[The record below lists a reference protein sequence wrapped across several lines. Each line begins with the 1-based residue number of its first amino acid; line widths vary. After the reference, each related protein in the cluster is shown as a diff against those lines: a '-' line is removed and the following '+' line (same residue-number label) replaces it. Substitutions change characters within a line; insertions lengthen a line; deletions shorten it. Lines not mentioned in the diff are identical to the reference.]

1 MRCCLPSVMQGRNMS
16 ASPRSKSH
24 VPLEDSIP
32 LAPLESILYTEE
44 LDRRPS
50 RVPDYEKEN
59 RAFLVLV
66 SALAD
71 SPRPVLQTLA
81 ETILEITRS
90 DSAGLSLLTRDGKT
104 PDVSGSR
111 FYWPAIAGMW
121 NPHVGGGT
129 PRNFG
134 PCGDVLDQNR
144 TLLFRHFERRYPY
157 LLPVIPAAE
166 ECLLLPFYVH
176 GDAAGTI
183 WAIMHSEERRFDRE
197 DERVMASLAK
207 FAASAYQTLVKVED
221 LKIQVAEREK
231 AEAELRK
238 LTDSLEGQVQARAA
252 ELQRSEQRLRL
263 AQQAARIGTFELNV
277 QTGVNTWTPELET
290 MYGLPPGGFEGT
302 QSAFEKLVH
311 PHDLPAVIRLVR
323 ETSESGRTMEGEWR
337 VVWPDRSVHWIAGRW
352 QLFKNGAREPSR
364 IIGVN
369 IDVTQSKQAEEALA
383 DVARKLIEAQE
394 QERSRIGRELH
405 DDISQRLAMLSVH
418 LEQLQSHPFEVQSS
432 LQEMRREVVDICN
445 DVQSL
450 SHELHSSKLEYLGV
464 VAGMRSW
471 CKEFG
476 ERHQME
482 IVFSSDAPR
491 SLPLEIGTTLLRVL
505 QEALQN
511 AKKYSGVKRIEVELR
526 ADSDDIHLI
535 VRDLGR
541 GFHVKTALQ
550 GKGLGLT
557 SMRERVK
564 LVNGTITI
572 TSKPMRGTTIHVKL
586 PLASTSHS
594 ARVAG

>member
-1 MRCCLPSVMQGRNMS
+1 MS
-16 ASPRSKSH
+16 ESPRSTSK
-24 VPLEDSIP
+24 PPWEDPIP
-32 LAPLESILYTEE
+32 QASLESILCTEE

-50 RVPDYEKEN
+50 RLPDHEKEN
-59 RAFLVLV
+59 RSLLVLV

-71 SPRPVLQTLA
+71 SPRTVLQTLA
-81 ETILEITRS
+81 ETILDITQS

-104 PDVSGSR
+104 PDVSGTR

-121 NPHVGGGT
+121 NPHAGGGT

-144 TLLFRHFERRYPY
+144 PLLFRHFERRYPY

-166 ECLLLPFYVH
+166 ECLLVPFYVH
-176 GDAAGTI
+176 GEAVGTI
-183 WAIMHSEERRFDRE
+183 WAIKHSQGRKFDAE
-197 DERVMASLAK
+197 DEWVMGSLAK
-207 FAASAYQTLVKVED
+207 FAASAYQALVKVED
-221 LKIQVAEREK
+221 LKIQVAERKK

-238 LTDSLEGQVQARAA
+238 LTDSLEGQVQARTA

-263 AQQAARIGTFELNV
+263 AQQAARIGTFELNME
-277 QTGVNTWTPELET
+277 TGVNTWTPELET
-290 MYGLPPGGFEGT
+290 MYGLPPGGFEGS

-311 PHDLPAVIRLVR
+311 PHDLPEVARLIR
-323 ETSESGRTMEGEWR
+323 ETSESGQTMEGEWR

-352 QLFKNGAREPSR
+352 QLFQNGVREPAR

-369 IDVTQSKQAEEALA
+369 IDVTQSKHAEEALA

-405 DDISQRLAMLSVH
+405 DDVSQRLAMLSVQ
-418 LEQLQSHPFEVQSS
+418 LEQLQSNPFEVQGS

-464 VAGMRSW
+464 VAGMKSW
-471 CKEFG
+471 CKEFA
-476 ERHQME
+476 ERHRME
-482 IVFSSDAPR
+482 IVFNSDAPR
-491 SLPLEIGTTLLRVL
+491 SLPLEIGMTLLRVL

-526 ADSDDIHLI
+526 EDNDDIHLI
-535 VRDLGR
+535 VSDLGK

-557 SMRERVK
+557 SMRERVR
-564 LVNGTITI
+564 LVNGTISI
-572 TSKPMRGTTIHVKL
+572 TSQPMRGTTIHVKL
-586 PLASTSHS
+586 PLTSTSHS

>member
-104 PDVSGSR
+104 PDVSGTR

-157 LLPVIPAAE
+157 LSPVIPAAE
-166 ECLLLPFYVH
+166 ECLLVPFHVQ
-176 GDAAGTI
+176 GEAVGTI
-183 WAIMHSEERRFDRE
+183 WAIMHSDRRKFDAE
-197 DERVMASLAK
+197 DERVMASLGK
-207 FAASAYQTLVKVED
+207 FASSAYQALANVED
-221 LKIQVAEREK
+221 LKIQVAERERV
-231 AEAELRK
+231 EAELRE
-238 LTDSLEGQVQARAA
+238 LTDSLEAQVQARTV
-252 ELQRSEQRLRL
+252 ELRRSEQRLRM
-263 AQQAARIGTFELNV
+263 AQQAARIGTFELNI
-277 QTGVNTWTPELET
+277 QTGVNTWTPELEA

-311 PHDLPAVIRLVR
+311 PHDLPEVVRLLR
-323 ETSESGRTMEGEWR
+323 ETSESGRTMEAEWR

-383 DVARKLIEAQE
+383 DVARK
-394 QERSRIGRELH
+394 
-405 DDISQRLAMLSVH
+405 
-418 LEQLQSHPFEVQSS
+418 
-432 LQEMRREVVDICN
+432 
-445 DVQSL
+445 
-450 SHELHSSKLEYLGV
+450 
-464 VAGMRSW
+464 
-471 CKEFG
+471 
-476 ERHQME
+476 
-482 IVFSSDAPR
+482 
-491 SLPLEIGTTLLRVL
+491 
-505 QEALQN
+505 
-511 AKKYSGVKRIEVELR
+511 
-526 ADSDDIHLI
+526 
-535 VRDLGR
+535 
-541 GFHVKTALQ
+541 
-550 GKGLGLT
+550 
-557 SMRERVK
+557 
-564 LVNGTITI
+564 
-572 TSKPMRGTTIHVKL
+572 
-586 PLASTSHS
+586 
-594 ARVAG
+594 